1 MITMTA
7 HWSSRQRSAWRK
19 DDVRYIG
26 CGRRNDKTRRKA
38 RLEPG
43 RYRAVLEKVQTTVK
57 IDFGELRYISSAGLG
72 LLLGTQ
78 KRLIDSGH
86 KLEIIN
92 MTPHIRDIFTIAGFD
107 FIFDIK

>member
-1 MITMTA
+1 MTFDISVA
-7 HWSSRQRSAWRK
+7 GDGTIRLA
-19 DDVRYIG
+19 
-26 CGRRNDKTRRKA
+26 GRLDSNQVAMTRT
-38 RLEPG
+38 
-43 RYRAVLEKVQTTVK
+43 VLEKAQTTVK
-57 IDFGELRYISSAGLG
+57 IDFEELRYISSAGLG